1 MKIILWRLMKYSL
14 VFLVACLVFILNY
27 LFFAWFL
34 SRLSTTPKEYKCDKP
49 HTVYA
54 TSNGVHMDL
63 IFHKSLLDEHFLVQ
77 LQTVKGADYIAIG
90 WGDKGFYLYTPTW
103 AELKISTAI
112 GAAFLPSKTLMH
124 LTHYKY
130 LNPDWKSMEL
140 CDEQLEAMKTFVYN
154 SFKKDKKGGIQILEG
169 AGYRK
174 NDFFYEAKGNY
185 NCLYTCNVWVNQA
198 LKKASVKTAIWSPF
212 DKGILR
218 HL

>member
-1 MKIILWRLMKYSL
+1 MKFIFWRLTKYTL
-14 VFLVACLVFILNY
+14 IFLVACLVFILNY

-34 SRLSTTPKEYKCDKP
+34 SRLTTTPKEYKCDKP
-49 HTVYA
+49 HTVYV

-63 IFHKSLLDEHFLVQ
+63 IFHKNLLDEHFLAQ
-77 LQTVKGADYIAIG
+77 LQPIEGADYIAIG
-90 WGDKGFYLYTPTW
+90 WGDKGFYLYTPSW

-112 GAAFLPSKTLMH
+112 AAGFLPSKTLMH
-124 LTHYKY
+124 LTHYKH
-130 LNPDWKSMEL
+130 LNPNWSTIPL
-140 CDEQLEAMKTFVYN
+140 CDEQLETMKIFVYT
-154 SFKKDKKGGIQILEG
+154 SFKCDTKDKIQLLEG
-169 AGYRK
+169 TGYRD

-185 NCLYTCNVWVNQA
+185 TCLYTCNVWVNQA

>member
-1 MKIILWRLMKYSL
+1 MKLIFWRLTKYSL

-34 SRLSTTPKEYKCDKP
+34 SRLTTTPKEYKCEKP
-49 HTVYA
+49 NKVYA

-63 IFHKSLLDEHFLVQ
+63 IFHKDLLDDHFLVQ
-77 LQTVKGADYIAIG
+77 LQAVEGADYIAIG

-112 GAAFLPSKTLMH
+112 AAGFLPSKTLMH
-124 LTHYKY
+124 LTHYKHV
-130 LNPDWKSMEL
+130 NPNWKPVEL
-140 CDEQLEAMKTFVYN
+140 CDEQLAAMKKFVYA
-154 SFKKDKKGGIQILEG
+154 SFKKDKNDKIKILEG
-169 AGYRK
+169 TGYRD

-185 NCLYTCNVWVNQA
+185 SCLYTCNIWVNQA